1 MIVISPAQSRQ
12 IIEAAEA
19 AYPEECCG
27 LVVGRVR
34 GNGDI
39 EVTRVAPSRN
49 VASDD
54 AGAPRRRDRFE
65 VDPEL
70 RFALMRETD
79 GTDLAIV
86 GHYHSHPD
94 HPPGPSAHDLA
105 SCFEPE
111 LVWLIV
117 AVEKGRAGAITAHRL
132 DEKAGQFRA
141 IPLKTRGSGTGP

>member
-1 MIVISPAQSRQ
+1 MILLSPAQSRQ
-12 IIEAAEA
+12 IAAAAEV

-27 LVVGRVR
+27 LVVGRLR
-34 GNGDI
+34 ENGDI
-39 EVTRVAPSRN
+39 EVMRVAPSRN
-49 VASDD
+49 IASDD
-54 AGAPRRRDRFE
+54 AGSPRRRDRFE

-70 RFALMRETD
+70 RFALMRETE

-117 AVEKGRAGAITAHRL
+117 AVEKGRAGEITAHRL

-141 IPLKTRGSGTGP
+141 IPLKTEGAGRGP

>member
-1 MIVISPAQSRQ
+1 MIVLSPAQSRQ
-12 IIEAAEA
+12 IIETAEA

-27 LVVGRVR
+27 LLLGRVHE
-34 GNGDI
+34 NGDI
-39 EVTRVAPSRN
+39 DVTRVAPSRN
-49 VASDD
+49 IASDD

-65 VDPEL
+65 VDPQL
-70 RFALMRETD
+70 RFAVMREIE

-105 SCFEPE
+105 SAFEPE

-117 AVEKGRAGAITAHRL
+117 AVEKGRAGEITAHRL
-132 DEKAGQFRA
+132 DEKAGQFQA
-141 IPLKTRGSGTGP
+141 IPLKTGSPGRGP

>member
-1 MIVISPAQSRQ
+1 MIVLSPAQSKQ
-12 IIEAAEA
+12 IVEAAEA

-27 LVVGRVR
+27 LVVGRVHE
-34 GNGDI
+34 NGDI

-49 VASDD
+49 IALDD
-54 AGAPRRRDRFE
+54 AGAARRRDRFE

-70 RFALMRETD
+70 RFALMREIE
-79 GTDLAIV
+79 GTDLRIV

-117 AVEKGRAGAITAHRL
+117 AVEKGKAGEITAHRL

-141 IPLKTRGSGTGP
+141 IPLKTAGSGRGP